1 MYVLQGVLMCVCHMY
16 VHTVPETNYSN
27 QSEKGCAYVMIGREL
42 IIVTAKGS
50 TEIHDLLVHG
60 EV

>member
-1 MYVLQGVLMCVCHMY
+1 MYC
-16 VHTVPETNYSN
+16 PRN
-27 QSEKGCAYVMIGREL
+27 QLFESVGERLCIMIGREL